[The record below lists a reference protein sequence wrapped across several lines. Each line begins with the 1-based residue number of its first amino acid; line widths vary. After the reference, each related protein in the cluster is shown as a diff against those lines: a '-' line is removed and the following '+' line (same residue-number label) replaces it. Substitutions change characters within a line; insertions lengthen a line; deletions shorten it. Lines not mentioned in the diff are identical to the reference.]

1 MKLQILT
8 NIDRELNKIV
18 NITYKPWIG
27 KNYGNSELGKLLII
41 GDSHYFNYGLPNNL
55 SDFTVEKIK
64 ELRIISANFYDKVDA
79 ILNQGG
85 KHDIWD
91 KIAFANAVQTP
102 FSSAD
107 QKPTKDDLDTAKI
120 AFREYLDMTKPE
132 KVIVFSSRVWEH
144 CFNDEVNIWGKH
156 LEKIDNRW
164 NIRELEY
171 TGGTCKAIGLHH
183 PSTPGFDKSKF
194 QKVVSGFLNDY

>member
-171 TGGTCKAIGLHH
+171 IDGTCKAIGLHH

-194 QKVVSGFLNDY
+194 QKVVSEFLNDY